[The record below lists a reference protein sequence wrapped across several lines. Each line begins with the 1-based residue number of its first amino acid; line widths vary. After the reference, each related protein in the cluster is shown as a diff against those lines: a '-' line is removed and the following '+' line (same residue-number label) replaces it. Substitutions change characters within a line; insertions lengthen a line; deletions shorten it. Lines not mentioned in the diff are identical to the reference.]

1 MSSWDELKSCLL
13 DRFRLSY
20 EGSQCERFLVMRQ
33 EGSVREFRQA
43 FEALAFALP
52 GLSEHVLEGVFINGL
67 RLEI

>member
-1 MSSWDELKSCLL
+1 MSNWDELISRLL

-20 EGSQCERFLVMRQ
+20 EGSLCKRFLAMRQ

-43 FEALAFALP
+43 FEALAFALSRLP
-52 GLSEHVLEGVFINGL
+52 EHVLEGVFINGL